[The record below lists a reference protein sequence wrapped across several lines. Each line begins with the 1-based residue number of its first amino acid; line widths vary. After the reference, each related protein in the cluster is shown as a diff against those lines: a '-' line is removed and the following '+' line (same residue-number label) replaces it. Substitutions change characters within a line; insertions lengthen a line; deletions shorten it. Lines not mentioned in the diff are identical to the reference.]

1 MLYTS
6 CHTLYCLLDCWS
18 DRQSHTLEILMVS
31 SFLHLPAAV
40 VHRTSLSYF
49 PVLVFALL
57 EKIWCLFPSK
67 GLQLFPSMLVGAVV
81 LLSKQTLSR
90 GVQVQLPRES
100 SSMTKGNKCVVCWWE
115 HCAEA
120 KTLKG
125 GEQRVVGSR
134 SPPHTPQPSI
144 HSILGQSALHPQCLM
159 MQLWQTL
166 CAKLYEKPCCIST
179 HFCVCKNVVYV
190 CSRSSG
196 THGRP
201 GLCATDIDT
210 HADQR
215 GVMRKQSACADICE
229 VAGTACADTCSRTC
243 S

>member
-1 MLYTS
+1 MLYTP

-40 VHRTSLSYF
+40 VHTTSLSYF

-67 GLQLFPSMLVGAVV
+67 GLQLFPSVLVGACGTAV
-81 LLSKQTLSR
+81 QTNTFQR
-90 GVQVQLPRES
+90 RAS
-100 SSMTKGNKCVVCWWE
+100 SAPQRVNNMTNGNKCVVCWWE

-125 GEQRVVGSR
+125 GEQRVVRSR
-134 SPPHTPQPSI
+134 SPPHTPRPSI

-159 MQLWQTL
+159 MQHWQTL
-166 CAKLYEKPCCIST
+166 VRKTRREALLHIHT
-179 HFCVCKNVVYV
+179 L
-190 CSRSSG
+190 
-196 THGRP
+196 
-201 GLCATDIDT
+201 LCL
-210 HADQR
+210 QKR
-215 GVMRKQSACADICE
+215 RLCP
-229 VAGTACADTCSRTC
+229 R
-243 S
+243 